1 MAKILNLQ
9 SHKPIEIRNKS
20 KDTAEIL
27 IYGAIGASFWEDSIT
42 AKQFSDELKK
52 LDASV
57 KNVDLRINSP
67 GGDVFEGYAI
77 ANRIKQHS
85 SKFTIYI
92 DGLAASIASI
102 IAIAGDEVVI
112 GEGAQMMIHSAWTV
126 AMGNARDLEKVIDR
140 LGEIDEQLISL
151 YVKKTG
157 KSRAEIRDMVEK
169 ETWLNA
175 DEAVEMGFADRK
187 FEADI
192 AIAASV
198 LDKATWINRVP
209 KNIKT
214 RDQQVKNKIEEFL
227 KARK

>member
-1 MAKILNLQ
+1 MAKIFNLQ
-9 SHKPIEIRNKS
+9 CNKPIEIRNRS
-20 KDTAEIL
+20 EDSAEIL
-27 IYGAIGASFWEDSIT
+27 IYGAIGVSMWEDSVS
-42 AKQFSDELKK
+42 AKQFSDELSK
-52 LDASV
+52 LDSKI
-57 KNVDLRINSP
+57 KNITLRINSP
-67 GGDVFEGYAI
+67 GGCVFQGYAI

-85 SKFTIYI
+85 AKFTIYI

-187 FEADI
+187 FEESQP
-192 AIAASV
+192 IAASV

-209 KNIKT
+209 KNLKT

>member
-1 MAKILNLQ
+1 MAKIFNLQ
-9 SHKPIEIRNKS
+9 CNKPIEIRNKS
-20 KDTAEIL
+20 KDKAEIL

-52 LDASV
+52 MDASI
-57 KNVDLRINSP
+57 KEVDLRINSP

-85 SKFTIYI
+85 AKFTIYI

-187 FEADI
+187 FEESQP
-192 AIAASV
+192 IAASV

-209 KNIKT
+209 KNLKT